1 MLYRPPVHY
10 TPCQKGTNLSSNI
23 ILVSICIY
31 KETSTNKSSSSSLSL
46 SLDQNCLVRTVKQ
59 NSVERERENCG
70 GEMGVPT
77 VGIDVLSDRAA
88 MMRESLLKSQSITDS
103 AVSVL
108 GSFDHRLSALETA
121 MRPTQIRT
129 HAIRKAHENIDKTL
143 KAAEVILDQFDL
155 FRQVEAKILKGP
167 REDLESYLEAIE
179 QLRSSIRFFSNNK
192 SFKSSDGV
200 LNHTNS
206 LLSKA
211 ISKLEE
217 EFKQLLSSYS
227 KPVEPERLFECL
239 PSELRPSPESPGNQ
253 GNSNGKNS
261 HTEHH
266 NHNLENAVYTLPTL
280 ILPRILPLL
289 HNLAQ
294 QMVKAG
300 HQQQLLKIYRSPLLS
315 SPLGIRKR
323 KSSKKRPG
331 SRNSFFDCRREEQL
345 HGIPGRTF
353 LNGSI
358 EVASLFGA
366 KINLPLTN
374 RAGDGRRDWIET
386 RVEGW
391 VYDQPDPILPEAAPQ
406 LKARGKARIILWW
419 GRKDTRSSVLE
430 ESLLKLGVEKL
441 SKDDVQKM
449 QWEVLEAKIGNWI
462 HFMRIAVKLV
472 FAGERKVCNHM
483 FEGIDS
489 LRDQCFAEVTASSVA
504 VLLSFGEAIAKSKR
518 SPEKLFVLLDMY
530 EIMRELHS
538 EIETLFKG
546 KACSEIRESALSLMK
561 QLAQTAQET
570 FGDFE
575 EAVEKDATKTAVLD
589 GTVHPLTSYV
599 INYVKFL
606 FDYQSTLKQLFQ
618 EFENG
623 GETNSQL
630 ASVTMRIMQALQ
642 TNLDGKSKQY
652 KDPALNNLFLM
663 NNIHYMVRSVRRS
676 EAKDL
681 LGDDWVQRHRRIV
694 QQHANQYK
702 RIAWAKILQCLSVPG
717 LNSSGG
723 SGNSV
728 GGDGGNS
735 SGASRTIVKDR
746 LKTFNI
752 QFEELHQRQSQWTVP
767 DTELRESLKLA
778 VAEVLL
784 PAYRSFIKRFGLLVE
799 NGKNPQKYIRYTA
812 EDLDRMLGEFFE
824 GMTLNEPKRLLVEN
838 GKNPQKYIRY
848 TAEDLDRMLEGKGLQ
863 RSSEVKPSKLFSIAY
878 SLKYSISNGE
888 PIKDEHREKV
898 CKEGSEVKPSTLFS
912 DRLLPHIL
920 NIYGSSATA
929 RDFEIYAP
937 DATFEDP
944 LMRANGIK
952 QIKSAFYSLPKILI
966 DNKQYYKFLGKGID
980 MISLIKLYVEDGKII
995 RHEDWWN
1002 KKPLWNRETVK
1013 LPLVG
1018 RIIEMTRRG
1027 SMLATHAM
1035 MRFGKDPTT

>member
-1 MLYRPPVHY
+1 
-10 TPCQKGTNLSSNI
+10 
-23 ILVSICIY
+23 
-31 KETSTNKSSSSSLSL
+31 
-46 SLDQNCLVRTVKQ
+46 
-59 NSVERERENCG
+59 
-70 GEMGVPT
+70 MGVPT

-200 LNHTNS
+200 LNHANS

-300 HQQQLLKIYRSPLLS
+300 HQQQLLKIYR
-315 SPLGIRKR
+315 
-323 KSSKKRPG
+323 
-331 SRNSFFDCRREEQL
+331 
-345 HGIPGRTF
+345 
-353 LNGSI
+353 
-358 EVASLFGA
+358 
-366 KINLPLTN
+366 
-374 RAGDGRRDWIET
+374 
-386 RVEGW
+386 
-391 VYDQPDPILPEAAPQ
+391 
-406 LKARGKARIILWW
+406 
-419 GRKDTRSSVLE
+419 DTRSSVLE

-538 EIETLFKG
+538 EVCGEGIETLFKG

-652 KDPALNNLFLM
+652 KDPALTNLFLM

-824 GMTLNEPKRLLVEN
+824 GMTLNEPKR
-838 GKNPQKYIRY
+838 
-848 TAEDLDRMLEGKGLQ
+848 
-863 RSSEVKPSKLFSIAY
+863 
-878 SLKYSISNGE
+878 
-888 PIKDEHREKV
+888 
-898 CKEGSEVKPSTLFS
+898 
-912 DRLLPHIL
+912 
-920 NIYGSSATA
+920 
-929 RDFEIYAP
+929 
-937 DATFEDP
+937 
-944 LMRANGIK
+944 
-952 QIKSAFYSLPKILI
+952 
-966 DNKQYYKFLGKGID
+966 
-980 MISLIKLYVEDGKII
+980 
-995 RHEDWWN
+995 
-1002 KKPLWNRETVK
+1002 
-1013 LPLVG
+1013 
-1018 RIIEMTRRG
+1018 
-1027 SMLATHAM
+1027 
-1035 MRFGKDPTT
+1035 